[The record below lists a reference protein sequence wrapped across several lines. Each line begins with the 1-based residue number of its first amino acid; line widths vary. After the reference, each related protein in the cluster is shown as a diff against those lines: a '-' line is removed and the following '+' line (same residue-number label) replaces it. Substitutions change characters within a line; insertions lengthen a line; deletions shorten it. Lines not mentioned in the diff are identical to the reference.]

1 MPSACPSTTGT
12 VIRLESFE
20 RARNGAR
27 RAFPRVRVVVADHQ
41 LLVRAGVRALLEARQ
56 EITVVA
62 EADTAERAVAASAR
76 VRADVVLLDLDLP
89 GVECDE
95 TTRRILAHAR
105 AEVVLL
111 TNSATDN
118 RILPALE
125 AGARGLLMRDTE
137 GEELAEAVELI
148 ARGHEHLS
156 PQLTRHLMAQLE
168 PVEPRPLSLV
178 T

>member
-1 MPSACPSTTGT
+1 MPSACPSISGT
-12 VIRLESFE
+12 VIRLETFE
-20 RARNGAR
+20 RARNGAG
-27 RAFPRVRVVVADHQ
+27 RAAPQVRVLVADHQ
-41 LLVRAGVRALLEARQ
+41 LLVRAGVRALLEARA

-62 EADTAERAVAASAR
+62 EADTAERAVGESAR
-76 VRADVVLLDLDLP
+76 VRPDVVLLDLDLP
-89 GVECDE
+89 GIECEE

-111 TNSATDN
+111 TSSATDG

-125 AGARGLLMRDTE
+125 AGARGLLMKDTE

-148 ARGHEHLS
+148 AHGHEHLS
-156 PQLTRHLMAQLE
+156 PALTRRLMAQLE

>member
-1 MPSACPSTTGT
+1 MPSACPSITGT

-20 RARNGAR
+20 RARNGAG
-27 RAFPRVRVVVADHQ
+27 RAFPPVRVVVADHQ

-62 EADTAERAVAASAR
+62 EADTAERAVAESAR
-76 VRADVVLLDLDLP
+76 VRPDVALLDLDLP
-89 GVECDE
+89 GIECDE
-95 TTRRILAHAR
+95 TTRRILAHAQ

-111 TNSATDN
+111 TSSATDR

-125 AGARGLLMRDTE
+125 AGARGLLMKDTE
-137 GEELAEAVELI
+137 GEELAEVVELI

-156 PQLTRHLMAQLE
+156 PTLMRALMAQLE
-168 PVEPRPLSLV
+168 PTEPRSLSLV